1 MPFQVLAV
9 RLGMSI
15 IRNRNRRVVELIVT
29 APVIEILP
37 QTPSNPKQVVG
48 CNRHIPA
55 IVQTVQITPGE
66 QAVVHPMLSPTTI
79 RYDVRCI
86 QDRSRVLPRNRAGT
100 VIRISNGQ
108 GEESLSQP
116 PLHHGSAP
124 ISSRVLNTGPRIHI
138 NVPVTIIPGS
148 ALHALPENTVAL
160 T

>member
-1 MPFQVLAV
+1 
-9 RLGMSI
+9 
-15 IRNRNRRVVELIVT
+15 
-29 APVIEILP
+29 
-37 QTPSNPKQVVG
+37 
-48 CNRHIPA
+48 
-55 IVQTVQITPGE
+55 
-66 QAVVHPMLSPTTI
+66 MLSPTTI

-124 ISSRVLNTGPRIHI
+124 ISSRVLNNGPRIHI

-148 ALHALPENTVAL
+148 ALHALPENTAVSYTHLRAHETKANL
-160 T
+160 VCRLLLEKKKK